1 MKIVITDWKTLSNGD
16 LSLSE
21 LEKIADLEVY
31 QMTNKEDIAK
41 RVKDADIILCNKAQM
56 NEETLKD
63 ANNLKYIG
71 LFATGYNNVD
81 VEYTNK
87 RGITVCNAG
96 EYSTNAVVQ
105 HTFALILEVINKV
118 GKFNDFVKKDG
129 WIKSDIFTPFVYDI
143 EELSGKTIGIIGYGS
158 IGKKVENVSKAFGMK
173 TLVHTRTPK
182 EVEGV
187 DFVDLDTLLTRSD
200 IVSIHCPLNDSS
212 YRLINKNAL
221 NKMKKS
227 AILINT
233 ARGPI
238 VDEEALAEALH
249 DDVIG
254 FAAIDVLRKEPM
266 LDSNPLKDL
275 DNIIITPHVA
285 WAALETRTRLLDIV
299 VNNLKS
305 FLKGEPRNV
314 VNK

>member
-16 LSLSE
+16 LSLGE

-31 QMTNKEDIAK
+31 QMTDKEDIAK

-56 NEETLKD
+56 NEETLKE
-63 ANNLKYIG
+63 AHNLKYIG

-81 VEYTNK
+81 VEYTKK

-118 GKFNDFVKKDG
+118 GKFNDFVKNDG

-143 EELSGKTIGIIGYGS
+143 EELSGKTMGIIGFGS

-182 EVEGV
+182 EIEGV
-187 DFVDLDTLLTRSD
+187 DFVDLDTLLTKSD
-200 IVSIHCPLNDSS
+200 IVSIHCPLNDAS
-212 YRLINKNAL
+212 YRLINESAL
-221 NKMKKS
+221 NKMKKT

-238 VDEEALAEALH
+238 VDEEALAIALH
-249 DDVIG
+249 DNVIS